1 MSAVDFDAA
10 VAYVRS
16 LPADGPVRMDNSTRL
31 SFYSLYKQA
40 TEGDVKGTQ
49 PWAVQVEARAKW
61 DAWNA
66 RKGMSSDDAKA
77 AYVKLLIT
85 ATSEANHPWKPA

>member
-16 LPADGPVRMDNSTRL
+16 LPADGPVRMDNNTKL

-66 RKGMSSDDAKA
+66 RKGMSSDEAKA